1 MNARC
6 SGLSD
11 RKFNNEN
18 IKSKNIKKART
29 IQDKIPTTIDEQI
42 KKLQE
47 RGCVVNDTEYA
58 KETLKYINYFRLSN
72 YFEPFSI
79 DKNHYEEGTSF
90 EKIMKIY
97 DMDRKLRSI
106 LIAALEE
113 IEIALR
119 ACISN
124 FHALKYGAL
133 GYLNP
138 NTFTHS
144 HNHQSFISKMNYLV
158 ECNEDREFVKHYNS
172 KYSGK
177 FPLWVMAE
185 LFSFGTL
192 AFFFKDMH
200 SADKKIIANDYYG
213 CSPSEMDNWVFCLN
227 ELRNYCAHYNRLY
240 GNSFPVLP
248 KTPKDF
254 EPQLKPDVFGYI
266 IVMKQLYHDR
276 ENWNWRVVKPITRM
290 LNDNSGIIRL
300 SDIGFPENWEELL
313 MFSE

>member
-1 MNARC
+1 MN
-6 SGLSD
+6 
-11 RKFNNEN
+11 NNKN
-18 IKSKNIKKART
+18 KSVKDYNKPKSSRPSN
-29 IQDKIPTTIDEQI
+29 DKIPATISEQI
-42 KKLQE
+42 KKLKE
-47 RGCVVNDTEYA
+47 RGCVIENEDRA
-58 KETLKYINYFRLSN
+58 RETLKYINYFRLSN
-72 YFEPFSI
+72 YFEPFSVS
-79 DKNHYEEGTSF
+79 KHRYEDGTTF
-90 EKIMKIY
+90 EKIMQIY

-158 ECNEDREFVKHYNS
+158 DCNEDREFVKHYNA

-177 FPLWVMAE
+177 FPLWVMTE

-192 AFFFKDMH
+192 AFFFKDLH
-200 SADKKIIANDYYG
+200 SADKKSIANDYYG
-213 CSPSEMDNWVFCLN
+213 CSSSEMDNWIFCLN

-254 EPQLKPDVFGYI
+254 EPELKPDVFGYI
-266 IVMKQLYHDR
+266 VVMKQLYYDR
-276 ENWNWRVVKPITRM
+276 ENWNERVVKPIARM
-290 LNDNSGIIRL
+290 LKKNSKAVRL
-300 SDIGFPENWEELL
+300 SDIGFPENWEELIS
-313 MFSE
+313 FSNGVSQ